1 MKILSALVLSLL
13 TGLAGLAGIPLI
25 ASASGDHAGSHAGS
39 SPFKPPAITSAE
51 KTDAESSTSKS
62 SNAAI
67 TEGEIKKVDK
77 GAGKITIKHAE
88 LKNLDM
94 PAMTMV
100 FQVKDKAMLEQV
112 KAGDKVKFV
121 ANKVGGKLIVTQMGT
136 PQ

>member
-1 MKILSALVLSLL
+1 MKNLSALVLSLV
-13 TGLAGLAGIPLI
+13 TGLAGVPLI
-25 ASASGDHAGSHAGS
+25 ASASGDHASHAGS
-39 SPFKPPAITSAE
+39 AQFKPSAMAQAA
-51 KTDAESSTSKS
+51 KTDAASSASKS
-62 SNAAI
+62 GDAAI

-100 FQVKDKAMLEQV
+100 FQVKDKAMLDQV

-121 ANKVGGKLIVTQMGT
+121 ADKVGGKLTVTQLGT
-136 PQ
+136 TQ